1 MPPRIP
7 PILAAAGL
15 AAICAAG
22 LPAAVMADTA
32 SQVQDAIV
40 NQLKAQGFT
49 SIHVGRTLLGRVRI
63 DATSDKLSREIVFKP
78 RTGEIL
84 RGYWSDIVAPETST
98 VSSSGSGSSGSDRPG
113 GGSSGSSS
121 SSGTGSNSNHS
132 GNDHSG
138 KDGGKSGGKD
148 DGGKD
153 DGGEDKHDHKGND
166 GGDS

>member
-1 MPPRIP
+1 MTHRIRTT
-7 PILAAAGL
+7 LAAAGL

-22 LPAAVMADTA
+22 LPAVAMADTA

-49 SIHVGRTLLGRVRI
+49 NIHIGRTLLGRVRI
-63 DATSDKLSREIVFKP
+63 DATSDKQSREIVFNP

-84 RGYWSDIVAPETST
+84 RDYWSDIVASETST
-98 VSSSGSGSSGSDRPG
+98 ASSSGSSSGSDRPG
-113 GGSSGSSS
+113 SNRPGTGSSS
-121 SSGTGSNSNHS
+121 SSSTGSNGNHS
-132 GNDHSG
+132 
-138 KDGGKSGGKD
+138 GKD

-153 DGGEDKHDHKGND
+153 DGKDDGGKDRRDRKEND